1 MSAFREIVRNPV
13 YTQVAAQLREAILA
27 GELRPGEPVP
37 TERELAESFGVS
49 RASVREALR
58 ALQAQGLITAAGSP
72 TRSLVASAV
81 DEPARD
87 ALVNLLRL
95 NGVALDDLVDLRC
108 VLESAAVRA
117 AAERHEPEL
126 LADARRALDD
136 MNGGRVSI
144 EEFDEADVRF
154 HVALARASGN
164 EAMHLVMTALRGAA
178 ARHLL
183 EALSAR
189 RDPERTLRRLA
200 REHQAILAAVE
211 GGDGDTAAE
220 LVEQH
225 IRGFYRGLT
234 RSSSR

>member
-13 YTQVAAQLREAILA
+13 YTQVAEQLREAILV

-58 ALQAQGLITAAGSP
+58 ALQAQGLIVSTGSP
-72 TRSLVASAV
+72 TRSVVAQTV
-81 DEPARD
+81 DEPVRE

-95 NGVALDDLVDLRC
+95 NGVDLADLVDLRC
-108 VLESAAVRA
+108 VLETAAVRE
-117 AAERHEPEL
+117 AAERRDPEL
-126 LADARRALDD
+126 LADARRALED
-136 MNGGRVSI
+136 MNGGKVGI

-183 EALSAR
+183 DSLRAR
-189 RDPERTLRRLA
+189 RDPEPTLRRLA
-200 REHQAILAAVE
+200 RQHAQILEAVE
-211 GGDGDTAAE
+211 GGDADAAAALIE
-220 LVEQH
+220 VH
-225 IRGFYRGLT
+225 IRGFYRGI
-234 RSSSR
+234 RRASS